1 MYIKQKKSKKLNA
14 VKRIKRINKINFLK
28 FIGILFLLVIV
39 SLSSIYFGIY
49 LHDTG
54 RAGSLKIIVLNF
66 SEQLKAFGQGVVYF
80 IKGLF
85 KKPENIHINISFSNY
100 QKLVDDR
107 QSTLEGVRQYE
118 YVPATIDYNNESIEV
133 RIRLKGDRKI
143 HIEDPDEWSFRIEV
157 KGDETLFGMKEFSI
171 HKPRARGYIYEWIF
185 HQALKREDILSLRYE
200 FIDVKLNGKDLG
212 IYALEEHFEKRLLE
226 HNERREGPIVRF
238 NEDFGV
244 DFKLSVI
251 EPYNSDKWTDSEHI
265 KMTQQAINLLES
277 FRNGSLKVSEV
288 FDVKKLATYFAI
300 SDLLGS
306 HHGIVWANMRFY
318 YNPVTSKL
326 EPIGFDGH
334 IGSERDG
341 IFISSELGIK
351 KETGWFY
358 EDYKDWF
365 RMFFN
370 NPETL
375 DETFIKG
382 YISALERFSETS
394 YLENLFSEINNELEH
409 NLSLIYRDFPLFA
422 DNIFCFGPDL
432 YYFDKSI
439 FTERQSY
446 IRNRLDPSNTSIRGY
461 LMTRNSDSI
470 DIGLIN
476 MQSLPVE
483 VTGIVLGDTHIA
495 LEQKVIIPYDC
506 TLDEQSTLSDYYEI
520 NVKLPDGF
528 VWSNETTEN
537 LTIDYELPGS
547 DQTASTSIYP
557 WSYLDKD
564 LIENDFMIQKSNIE
578 YFDFLEIDESGKTIS
593 VTAGQWYIDK
603 SLIIPEGYKVTA
615 GGGTE
620 IYLLN
625 DAKILS
631 YSPFEFIGTKA
642 NPIIIS
648 SEDSTGQG
656 IIVMSSDQK
665 SLLEYVN
672 FSNLSNPLQGGW
684 ELTGAVNFYESPVE
698 IYHCQFM
705 NNSSEDY
712 LNIIRSSFLIDS
724 TSFFDI
730 SSDAVD
736 IDFSDGSIRGSAFT
750 NCGNDAVDISGSKVE
765 LEDISIKNAGDKG
778 ISAGESTQMVGRK
791 IEIKDSVIA
800 VASKDISEVNI
811 EELNIENCNY
821 GLAVYQKKSEFGP
834 SNMSVTGLSM
844 DNIDERYLV
853 EIGSSLIV
861 DDQDIEPD
869 LEDVMSILYDNN
881 DG

>member
-1 MYIKQKKSKKLNA
+1 MYIKQKKSKKLSV

-39 SLSSIYFGIY
+39 SLSSIYYGIY

-54 RAGSLKIIVLNF
+54 RAGGLKVIVLNF
-66 SEQLKAFGQGVVYF
+66 SEQLKAFGQGTVYF
-80 IKGLF
+80 VKGLF
-85 KKPENIHINISFSNY
+85 KKPENIHINISFNNY

-107 QSTLEGVRQYE
+107 QSTLEGDRQYE

-133 RIRLKGDRKI
+133 RLRLKGDRKI

-288 FDVKKLATYFAI
+288 FDVKELAAYFTI

-351 KETGWFY
+351 KESGWFY

-370 NPETL
+370 NPETF
-375 DETFIKG
+375 DETFIRE
-382 YISALERFSETS
+382 YIGALERFSETS
-394 YLENLFSEINNELEH
+394 YLENLFSEINDELEY

-422 DNIFCFGPDL
+422 DNIFYFGPDL

-446 IRNRLDPSNTSIRGY
+446 IRNRLDPSNLSIRCY
-461 LMTRNSDSI
+461 LMTRDPDSI

-476 MQSLPVE
+476 MQSLPIE
-483 VTGIVLGDTHIA
+483 VTGIVLGDTDIE

-537 LTIDYELPGS
+537 LTIDYKLPGS

-557 WSYLDKD
+557 WSYLNKD
-564 LIENDFMIQKSNIE
+564 FIENDFMIQKSNIE

-665 SLLEYVN
+665 SLLEYVH

-698 IYHCQFM
+698 IYHCKFM

-724 TSFFDI
+724 TSFFDT

-736 IDFSDGSIRGSAFT
+736 IDFSDGLIRGSSFA

-811 EELNIENCNY
+811 EELDIENCNY

-869 LEDVMSILYDNN
+869 FEDVMSILYDNN